1 MKRQQFVNGKVYDW
15 SSITIA
21 VSGCDGI
28 EPTSIDYEDGQDK
41 ELIYGKDGNPRGFG
55 TGNKTNSI
63 KLEMLR
69 EDYNTLI
76 DAYRSK
82 LGDGFYKL
90 VIPKIT
96 VSYADEG
103 ATTCTDV
110 LTNVTFTK
118 RGGFGGK
125 AGDKSTT
132 ISLEGIAMGG
142 IDFDGVKA

>member
-1 MKRQQFVNGKVYDW
+1 MRKQFVNGKVYDW
-15 SSITIA
+15 SSITIGIM
-21 VSGCDGI
+21 GCGGI

-41 ELIYGKDGNPRGFG
+41 ELVFGKNGEPRGFG

-76 DAYRSK
+76 DAYRSQ
-82 LGDGFYKL
+82 LSGGFYKM

-96 VSYADEG
+96 ISYADEG
-103 ATTCTDV
+103 ATTTTDV

-118 RGGFGGK
+118 RSGFGGK

-142 IDFDGVKA
+142 IIFDGVKA

>member
-1 MKRQQFVNGKVYDW
+1 MRKQFVNGKVYDW
-15 SSITIA
+15 SSITIG
-21 VSGCDGI
+21 VMGCGGI

-41 ELIYGKDGNPRGFG
+41 ELVFGKNGEPRGFG

-76 DAYRSK
+76 DAYRSQ
-82 LGDGFYKL
+82 LSGGFYKL

-103 ATTCTDV
+103 ATTTTDV

-125 AGDKSTT
+125 TGDKSTT

-142 IDFDGVKA
+142 IIFDGVKA